1 MHDWMPEE
9 CRASRR
15 RMVDEQIRGRGIND
29 PRVLAAMEEV
39 PRELFVPPEK
49 RDAAFSDG
57 ALPLGC
63 GQTISQPYVVA
74 YMTACLE
81 VQAHHRVLEVGTGSG
96 YQTAVLAR
104 LAAEVYT
111 IERVGALLSAA
122 RALLNSLG
130 VCGVHYLEGDGSL
143 GWPEFAPFDR
153 IMVTAAAPHVP
164 KSLVWQLG
172 EGGRLVIP
180 VGGVAQQTLTLV
192 RLENGRVIE
201 TPRLP
206 VRFVKLVG
214 DQAWSAET
222 NPTEEE

>member
-1 MHDWMPEE
+1 MLEE

-15 RMVDEQIRGRGIND
+15 RMVDEQIRGRGIDD

-39 PRELFVPPEK
+39 PRELFVPHEK

-130 VCGVHYLEGDGSL
+130 VGNVRSREGDGSL

-153 IMVTAAAPHVP
+153 IMVTAAAPRVP
-164 KSLVWQLG
+164 ESLVRQLG

-180 VGGVAQQTLTLV
+180 VGGVAQQTLTLI

-214 DQAWSAET
+214 DQAWSADT
-222 NPTEEE
+222 NPTEEK

>member
-1 MHDWMPEE
+1 MHDWMLEE

-15 RMVDEQIRGRGIND
+15 RMVDEQIRGRGIDD

-39 PRELFVPPEK
+39 PRELFVPPQK

-122 RALLNSLG
+122 RALLDSLG
-130 VCGVHYLEGDGSL
+130 VGNVRSREGDGSL

-153 IMVTAAAPHVP
+153 IMVTAAAPRVP
-164 KSLVWQLG
+164 ESLVRQLG

-180 VGGVAQQTLTLV
+180 VGGVAQQTLTLI

-214 DQAWSAET
+214 DQAWSADT
-222 NPTEEE
+222 NPTEEK

>member
-1 MHDWMPEE
+1 MHDWMLEE

-15 RMVDEQIRGRGIND
+15 RMVDEQIRGRGIDD

-130 VCGVHYLEGDGSL
+130 VGNVRSREGDGSL

-153 IMVTAAAPHVP
+153 IMVTAAAPRVP
-164 KSLVWQLG
+164 ESLVRQLG

-180 VGGVAQQTLTLV
+180 VGGVAQQTLTLI

-214 DQAWSAET
+214 DQAWSADT
-222 NPTEEE
+222 NPTEEK